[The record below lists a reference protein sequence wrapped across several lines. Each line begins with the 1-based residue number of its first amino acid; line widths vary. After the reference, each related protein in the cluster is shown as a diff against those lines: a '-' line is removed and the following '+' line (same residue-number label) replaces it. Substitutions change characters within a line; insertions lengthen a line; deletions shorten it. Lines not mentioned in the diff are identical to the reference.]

1 VLVKI
6 WRQIKKE
13 APCRAI
19 HGALSLMSRA
29 LHLHVYLAHPP
40 IEYIYAIFSLINL
53 FFYYFYLIIIT
64 WPTPRISLLF
74 FFLPFFFSFL
84 YSDQLLSI
92 RTLDVVARK
101 QQKYTFFLLL
111 VRYASSISILNKIKG
126 ISFAAV

>member
-53 FFYYFYLIIIT
+53 FFLLLLSYYYYVTDTEDKFA
-64 WPTPRISLLF
+64 
-74 FFLPFFFSFL
+74 FFFSFPFSFL
-84 YSDQLLSI
+84 FYIAISCCLSELL
-92 RTLDVVARK
+92 T
-101 QQKYTFFLLL
+101 LLL
-111 VRYASSISILNKIKG
+111 ENNRNILFFCCLLG
-126 ISFAAV
+126 MPHLFQY